1 MDSYF
6 DFDMAAVPPFDL
18 NDEASSVF
26 TNACELD
33 GNECFESL
41 FLDKSASL
49 PVQCTNQPGT
59 VVLKLINDCEVEA
72 VKWQDD
78 PTAKFP
84 MFKAKTACTTCA
96 LKGMDCYL
104 ASRGAL
110 IAGCTP
116 CLALFKECSFTHDQM
131 PRGYISTF
139 AGIAEDEQVCQGQ
152 MPEMRTA
159 MKSYHAADARGRKSG
174 SRFHRDAVKVL
185 KQWLSEHTD
194 HPYPNERER
203 DELKELT
210 GLKRSQINNW
220 LANARRR
227 GKVRPSSG
235 PASPILGAVDIPT
248 QNNLKEG
255 YENLGP
261 MDRWKCSPPE
271 NEPARMTDI
280 AQAITSNYLPQDEL
294 PASLQNSRT
303 SSRKAS
309 SEDDSS
315 NLSVMFQPPSES
327 SFETRN
333 STNSSFSFAS
343 SQSYQSKKSFASS
356 QDRRRRRRAPLLH
369 QRQNSLVKNSP
380 TVSKRGKMAAGS
392 GGKERIFQCTFCTET
407 FPSKY
412 DWQRHEKSLHLAL
425 ERWTCCPLGSTRID
439 TLTGIQQ
446 CIFCDEL
453 TPTPAH
459 LEQHNYQA
467 CQEKTVPER
476 TFYRKDHLRQ
486 HLRLMHGGVKYQ
498 PYMESWKSTTFE
510 IKSRCGFCPSL
521 FTTWQARAD
530 HLAAHFKNGANMS
543 GWSGGWGFEP
553 YVEKLVENALPPYLI
568 GLERVSMNPFRA
580 RAASKSTSP
589 TDKSPLNDTSAGS
602 TGADTSTE
610 ETSDWSH
617 MEKIEVD
624 QITRDSNCWNRLED
638 ELIKFVLEQK
648 SLGNALSDKILQD
661 HARTVIYGDPDP
673 WDWTMA
679 DNAIWLDAFKLEH
692 EIVTGDTVPQCEYA
706 STRTV
711 PIAAPYVIKGG
722 LKNNGKRNNPHGG
735 PCPSDLS
742 VGHRNSTSSLPGIQE
757 RACPLADARTCPSAL
772 SSRLSYPGSSYTSAT
787 PITPADE
794 DFNFNG
800 PHGIP
805 APLDGQ
811 AMDLD
816 FDAIDFHQL
825 ELNAFGDMDFEES
838 LSSSVPVTAANNH
851 NDTVPYIPASFQ
863 PSGPISFNANG
874 TFQQGQKGLTAPVN
888 PFTNIDD
895 MPEMSLEAFDQLTGY
910 VGSFR

>member
-1 MDSYF
+1 MDNYF
-6 DFDMAAVPPFDL
+6 DFDMAAVPPYDL
-18 NDEASSVF
+18 NDELSSVYA
-26 TNACELD
+26 NACEVD
-33 GNECFESL
+33 GNECFDSL

-49 PVQCTNQPGT
+49 PIQQTVEPGC
-59 VVLKLINDCEVEA
+59 VILKLINDREVEA

-78 PTAKFP
+78 PTGKYP
-84 MFKAKTACTTCA
+84 MFKAKYACTTCA
-96 LKGMDCYL
+96 QKGMDCYL

-110 IAGCTP
+110 IAGCTA
-116 CLALFKECSFTHDQM
+116 CLSLYKECSFTHAEM
-131 PRGYISTF
+131 PKGYISTF
-139 AGIAEDEQVCQGQ
+139 PGIAEDDEQCQGR
-152 MPEMRTA
+152 MKEMRTA
-159 MKSYHAADARGRKSG
+159 MKSFTSSDIRGRKSG

-227 GKVRPSSG
+227 GKVRPSSD

-248 QNNLKEG
+248 QNNLNQS

-261 MDRWKCSPPE
+261 LDRWKCSPPE

-280 AQAITSNYLPQDEL
+280 AQAITSNYLPHDSISG
-294 PASLQNSRT
+294 SLQNSRT

-309 SEDDSS
+309 SEEDSS
-315 NLSVMFQPPSES
+315 NLSIMFQPPSES

-343 SQSYQSKKSFASS
+343 SQSYRSRQSFASS

-369 QRQNSLVKNSP
+369 QRQNSLVKPSP
-380 TVSKRGKMAAGS
+380 VNTKKGKNAGGA

-407 FPSKY
+407 FLSKY

-425 ERWTCCPLGSTRID
+425 ERWTCCPSGSTRID
-439 TLTGIQQ
+439 PITGIQQ

-453 TPTPAH
+453 TPTVSH
-459 LEQHNYQA
+459 LEHHNYQA

-521 FTTWQARAD
+521 FTTWQSRAD
-530 HLAAHFKNGANMS
+530 HLAAHFKNGATMN
-543 GWSGGWGFEP
+543 GWSGGWGFEA

-568 GLERVSMNPFRA
+568 GLERVSMNPYRA
-580 RAASKSTSP
+580 RAMPKSTTP
-589 TDKSPLNDTSAGS
+589 TEKSPISETPTGSSGVDTG
-602 TGADTSTE
+602 TE

-624 QITRDSNCWNRLED
+624 QITKDSNCWNRLED
-638 ELIKFVLEQK
+638 ELIKFVMDQK
-648 SLGNALSDKILQD
+648 SVGASIDDKMLQD
-661 HARTVIYGDPDP
+661 HARLVIYGDPDP

-679 DNAIWLDAFKLEH
+679 DNAIWLEAFKLEH
-692 EIVTGDTVPQCEYA
+692 DIVTAESLPQCEYT
-706 STRTV
+706 STRSV
-711 PIAAPYVIKGG
+711 PVAAPYVIKGG
-722 LKNNGKRNNPHGG
+722 LKNNGKRTNPHSG
-735 PCPSDLS
+735 PCPTDLS
-742 VGHRNSTSSLPGIQE
+742 VGHRNSVSNLPGIQE
-757 RACPLADARTCPSAL
+757 RPCPLADARSYSNLT
-772 SSRLSYPGSSYTSAT
+772 SRLSYPGSSYTSAT

-825 ELNAFGDMDFEES
+825 ELNAFGEMEFEES
-838 LSSSVPVTAANNH
+838 LSSSVPVTSH
-851 NDTVPYIPASFQ
+851 NAVPYIPASFQ
-863 PSGPISFNANG
+863 PSGPISFG
-874 TFQQGQKGLTAPVN
+874 TTASGAYNQGQKGLTAPVN
-888 PFTNIDD
+888 PFTSIED

-910 VGSFR
+910 VGSFRQM